1 MYMDLYLMIRNE
13 NQTIKENKQKSKK
26 NQSKKNQSKKINII
40 QLNKKDL
47 LRDEFIKFQW
57 PWIL

>member
-13 NQTIKENKQKSKK
+13 NETIKENKQKSKK
-26 NQSKKNQSKKINII
+26 NQPKKINNI

-57 PWIL
+57 PWTL

>member
-13 NQTIKENKQKSKK
+13 NETIKDNKQKSKK
-26 NQSKKNQSKKINII
+26 NQSKKINII
-40 QLNKKDL
+40 KFNQKDL

-57 PWIL
+57 PWTL

>member
-13 NQTIKENKQKSKK
+13 NETIKENKQKF
-26 NQSKKNQSKKINII
+26 
-40 QLNKKDL
+40 NKKDL